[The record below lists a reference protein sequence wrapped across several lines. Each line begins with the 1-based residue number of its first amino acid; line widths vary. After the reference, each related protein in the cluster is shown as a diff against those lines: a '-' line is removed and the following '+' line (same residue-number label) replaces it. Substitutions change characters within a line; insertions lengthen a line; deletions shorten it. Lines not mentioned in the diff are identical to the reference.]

1 MYDNNIN
8 YPQYNSFKSTLIRM
22 LNGEDLETDI
32 DELSEKIQAV
42 YDSGRMSSTQ
52 YDDLMRYVQDLML

>member
-1 MYDNNIN
+1 
-8 YPQYNSFKSTLIRM
+8 M